1 MFKFL
6 RVAIGAGTMFLAAG
20 LDDVG
25 CGLAWPLGDQVMV
38 SHHKPHGKL
47 RAKVGIA
54 LCRIF
59 QDIIY
64 IYNIRISN
72 YIDSNIYIYY
82 IIFYYIILYFII
94 LYFIYYIILYFIILY
109 YTILYY
115 VMLYYIILYQN
126 ILYYIM

>member
-6 RVAIGAGTMFLAAG
+6 KVAIGAGTMFMAAG

-64 IYNIRISN
+64 I
-72 YIDSNIYIYY
+72 IYVY
-82 IIFYYIILYFII
+82 III
-94 LYFIYYIILYFIILY
+94 
-109 YTILYY
+109 
-115 VMLYYIILYQN
+115 
-126 ILYYIM
+126 

>member
-6 RVAIGAGTMFLAAG
+6 KVAIGAGTMFMAAG

-64 IYNIRISN
+64 I
-72 YIDSNIYIYY
+72 IYVY
-82 IIFYYIILYFII
+82 II
-94 LYFIYYIILYFIILY
+94 IYR
-109 YTILYY
+109 
-115 VMLYYIILYQN
+115 
-126 ILYYIM
+126 